1 MSSFMEVPSA
11 INRKTKVVVGICTF
25 RRPAMLQRCITS
37 VMQQE
42 RPDDWPVEILVVD
55 NDAHSDLGHTLD
67 NVQSQNGCKLHYV
80 IEPNRGIPYA
90 RNAVCTYALQ
100 QKSDFVLFIDDDEE
114 AAPGWL
120 MAYTRAVS
128 QFDAEA
134 YTGPVR
140 FIFPAGY
147 EDWLANKGFSRT
159 KHGAL
164 LQRASTGNVLFRTAI
179 LEKYEPPLNF
189 DINMTMT
196 GGSDTDFF
204 MRLVQHGGKIVY
216 VGDAEVS
223 EAVVPVRL
231 TIRWRL
237 RRQYQSSANRVYIES
252 KLFGT
257 KHVMATSLK
266 QVFRHVLE
274 GTLRLVFSPLL
285 LLAGYTMFKRGW
297 YHGLRHYAKAA
308 GTLAGLRG
316 SHVQLYLKTD
326 GH

>member
-11 INRKTKVVVGICTF
+11 INRKTKVMVGICTF

-42 RPDDWPVEILVVD
+42 RPDDWQVEILVVD
-55 NDAHSDLGHTLD
+55 NDAQSDLGHTLD
-67 NVQSQNGCKLHYV
+67 NVQSQNGYKLHYV
-80 IEPNRGIPYA
+80 IERNRGIPYA

-120 MAYTRAVS
+120 MAYGRAAS

-140 FIFPAGY
+140 FIFPTGY

-204 MRLVQHGGKIVY
+204 MRLVQ
-216 VGDAEVS
+216 
-223 EAVVPVRL
+223 
-231 TIRWRL
+231 
-237 RRQYQSSANRVYIES
+237 
-252 KLFGT
+252 LFGA
-257 KHVMATSLK
+257 KHVMATLLK

-285 LLAGYTMFKRGW
+285 LLAGYTKFKRGW